1 LCVLIIIYSNFE
13 VVTNIYVNGLTSK
26 LDEVLSLIDVIVRY
40 LSIRSIEVIAWNCI
54 GTEG

>member
-1 LCVLIIIYSNFE
+1 MCVLIIIYSNFE

-26 LDEVLSLIDVIVRY
+26 LEEVLSLIDVIVRY